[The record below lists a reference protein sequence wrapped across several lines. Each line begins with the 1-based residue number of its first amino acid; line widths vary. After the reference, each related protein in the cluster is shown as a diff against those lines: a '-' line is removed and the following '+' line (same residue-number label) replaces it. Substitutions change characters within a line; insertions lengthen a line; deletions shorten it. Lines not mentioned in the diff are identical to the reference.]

1 MYSQLLLDHFRH
13 PRNVGIMRNPDAVG
27 EQEYDGC
34 GDLARFY
41 LRVVDGRVREVRFQ
55 TYGCGPTI
63 AASSL
68 GSELVNGQP
77 LEALLTL
84 SPQAVED
91 ALGGLPNDR
100 KHAAEIVALA
110 LQRAARSY
118 LGRTHPIGASNV

>member
-1 MYSQLLLDHFRH
+1 MYSPLLLDHFRH
-13 PRNVGIMRNPDAVG
+13 PRNVGMMRNPDAVG

-55 TYGCGPTI
+55 TYGCGATI

-68 GSELVNGQP
+68 GSELASGQP

-84 SPQAVED
+84 TPQDVED
-91 ALGGLPNDR
+91 ALGGLPDDR
-100 KHAAEIVALA
+100 KHSAEIVVLA
-110 LQRAARSY
+110 LQHAARSY
-118 LGRTHPIGASNV
+118 LGPTRPVGASNV